1 MLVYEGNQTAVRMLF
16 VVTPVFEDIL
26 TRTKIFFKNRFKNC
40 IINFGPSYCYP
51 IKHCVYLDP
60 CISLLCPC
68 EVLKTSYCRVIS
80 FPS

>member
-26 TRTKIFFKNRFKNC
+26 TRTKIFFKKC

-51 IKHCVYLDP
+51 I
-60 CISLLCPC
+60 
-68 EVLKTSYCRVIS
+68 
-80 FPS
+80 

>member
-26 TRTKIFFKNRFKNC
+26 TRTKIFFKNKFKNC

-51 IKHCVYLDP
+51 I
-60 CISLLCPC
+60 
-68 EVLKTSYCRVIS
+68 
-80 FPS
+80 